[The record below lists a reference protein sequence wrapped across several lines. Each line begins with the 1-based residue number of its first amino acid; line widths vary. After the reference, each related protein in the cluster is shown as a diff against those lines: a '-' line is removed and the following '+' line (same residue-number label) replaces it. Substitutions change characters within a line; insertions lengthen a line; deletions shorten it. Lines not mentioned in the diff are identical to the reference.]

1 MTLAR
6 SAAATMSSMRQ
17 LSDDGADDPENPS
30 VGGSDTVGTSVS
42 ARTPCDGVVVE
53 LVVVEVLVVVEP
65 LVVDVVEVEVV
76 ELVVVDVPVVD
87 ELVVVDVPVVVV
99 VVVVGVAHP
108 LLKMA
113 WPATVQ
119 FRPRKK

>member
-6 SAAATMSSMRQ
+6 SAAATMSSIRQ

-42 ARTPCDGVVVE
+42 ARTPCDGVVVVE

-65 LVVDVVEVEVV
+65 VVVDVVEVEVV

-108 LLKMA
+108 LL
-113 WPATVQ
+113 
-119 FRPRKK
+119 

>member
-6 SAAATMSSMRQ
+6 SAAATMSSIRQ

-42 ARTPCDGVVVE
+42 ARTLCDGVVVVE
-53 LVVVEVLVVVEP
+53 LVVVEVLVVVE
-65 LVVDVVEVEVV
+65 LVVV